1 MPFLRAFQHRQTMPI
16 KLDEGTL
23 LAVLNAAAH
32 ERDAL
37 LARMAWNMLVSI
49 LLRPSASADLHSAQ
63 LNLAEPDSRCSSY
76 DGGTLCQWQ
85 MLSFCTLGWCQQ

>member
-1 MPFLRAFQHRQTMPI
+1 MPV

-37 LARMAWNMLVSI
+37 LARMAWNLLVRT
-49 LLRPSASADLHSAQ
+49 LL
-63 LNLAEPDSRCSSY
+63 
-76 DGGTLCQWQ
+76 T
-85 MLSFCTLGWCQQ
+85 M